1 MIRDS
6 EATDTQVARVCR
18 GSFGQPQL
26 ASIRYDSLCIKNE
39 MKRTFPISALLIEN
53 AEAVARRVA
62 KTASFMVDVLN
73 SLVVGAVL
81 LGK

>member
-1 MIRDS
+1 
-6 EATDTQVARVCR
+6 
-18 GSFGQPQL
+18 
-26 ASIRYDSLCIKNE
+26 
-39 MKRTFPISALLIEN
+39 LIEN